1 MARVSVCG
9 RGSVRVFACR
19 RVRALLVVAAARAC
33 LLCCGV
39 LSGALRVG
47 AMWLPERARWF
58 ASLSLRVRLGARL
71 GAMLWRGSARRWHI
85 AVPVSR
91 VVLSPCACP
100 VSALQCVALYR
111 CYIYCTRL
119 FFGCA
124 HIFECA
130 RRVRFTGCA
139 CLLFGCAPLF
149 RILASG
155 SAC

>member
-1 MARVSVCG
+1 MRT
-9 RGSVRVFACR
+9 RE
-19 RVRALLVVAAARAC
+19 RAC
-33 LLCCGV
+33 VCMPEGPCVVGGCCCACLSAV
-39 LSGALRVG
+39 LRCAF
-47 AMWLPERARWF
+47 WRAQSRCNVAPRARRWF

-111 CYIYCTRL
+111 CYIYCMHL
-119 FFGCA
+119 FFCCA

-149 RILASG
+149 RILAPG